1 MATLSGRLGR
11 NDHAVERHHVHRL
24 AIKPV
29 NLVSGAIMKSL
40 VLWFAAWMGAAAA
53 DDHPPQSG
61 KDADSAVQ
69 LSSKGTAP
77 CELASSTI
85 DHWIED
91 RWAKRG
97 IKPAGPCDEA
107 AFVRRVYLDLAGRI
121 PSSEELATYLDDDRP
136 DKRVQLVDELLADQ
150 AYAVH
155 MADLFDTILMGRGG
169 PKVYRR
175 RAESGWRSYLEEVFA
190 ANRPWDR
197 VARELLL
204 ARPSNATDKAA
215 TWFLYERNDKYQEI
229 AEAVSS
235 TIFGVQIQ
243 CAQCH
248 DHPLA
253 SEVEQRH
260 YWGLVGF
267 FRRSKNV
274 DTADGPRV
282 SESAVGGF
290 EEFANLSGMS
300 QPNLLTYLQADVVS
314 EPRPEAGSQPKD
326 SEDLYLAGASA
337 SDPKVPK
344 FSRRER
350 FVDEVLP
357 AHPLLA
363 RAMVNKLWALL
374 LGRGLSHPHDKLD
387 SMHSPS
393 HPELLDALANGFVQ
407 SGYDIRL
414 LVRAIVLS
422 RPYQLDSRRDAGS
435 HDPADFAWFIERPL
449 PAEVWARNVAKLVR
463 SQDTVDDRL
472 LAEIREQF
480 SDVLPEEVVTPL
492 KNGLFLS
499 NHQRLDEYLAES
511 RDREHLTPRLVA
523 LPDHQARVNY
533 LFRRA
538 FARLPD
544 DEELAQGVAYLS
556 QREDRLVAALDQL
569 VWSLMAGAEFRFQH

>member
-1 MATLSGRLGR
+1 
-11 NDHAVERHHVHRL
+11 
-24 AIKPV
+24 
-29 NLVSGAIMKSL
+29 
-40 VLWFAAWMGAAAA
+40 
-53 DDHPPQSG
+53 
-61 KDADSAVQ
+61 
-69 LSSKGTAP
+69 
-77 CELASSTI
+77 
-85 DHWIED
+85 
-91 RWAKRG
+91 
-97 IKPAGPCDEA
+97 
-107 AFVRRVYLDLAGRI
+107 
-121 PSSEELATYLDDDRP
+121 
-136 DKRVQLVDELLADQ
+136 
-150 AYAVH
+150 
-155 MADLFDTILMGRGG
+155 MGRGG

-175 RAESGWRSYLEEVFA
+175 RTESGWRAYLEQVFA

-204 ARPSNATDKAA
+204 ARPSDATDKAA

-235 TIFGVQIQ
+235 AIFGVQIQ

-300 QPNLLTYLQADVVS
+300 QPNLLTYLQAGVIS
-314 EPRPEAGSQPKD
+314 EPRPETGSQPKD

-357 AHPLLA
+357 AHPLIA
-363 RAMVNKLWALL
+363 RAMVNKLWALF

-393 HPELLDALANGFVQ
+393 HPELLDALADGFVQ

-414 LVRAIVLS
+414 MVRAIVLS

-435 HDPADFAWFIERPL
+435 HDPADFAWFHERPL
-449 PAEVWARNVAKLVR
+449 AAEVWARNVARLVR

-472 LAEIREQF
+472 LAEVREQF
-480 SDVLPEEVVTPL
+480 PDVLPEEVVTPL

-499 NHQRLDEYLAES
+499 NHRRLDEYLAES
-511 RDREHLTPRLVA
+511 RDREHLTPMLVA
-523 LPDHQARVNY
+523 LPDHKARVAY

-556 QREDRLVAALDQL
+556 QREDRLVTAVDQL